1 MGIIKDA
8 GINRKSAWK
17 RGEELKEKI
26 KPFLKARS
34 KIPSGLKMDKEY
46 TARREKIL
54 NILGGNSENWHDWHW
69 QIKNRIDHTDI
80 LRKIIDL
87 TEQEVEEIE
96 KVSFKYR
103 WAISPYYAALI
114 APADPA
120 DPVRLQSVPSI
131 QEYLDTRG
139 GDDPMAE
146 LSTSPAPLITRR
158 YADRLIINITNMCAM
173 FCRHCQRRRNIGEI
187 DRHSSQEDLAAA
199 LQYIRENPEVRDV
212 LITGGDPFTLPD
224 EALAYLLEE
233 LEAIPHVEIKRF
245 GTRTP
250 VTLPQRI
257 TEKLCRLLANHLPL
271 YINTQFNHPREVTR
285 EAQQAC
291 LRLARAGI
299 GLGNQTVLLKGI
311 NNNPHIM
318 KKLNHELLKCMVRPY
333 YIFHAKLVRG
343 TSHFIT
349 RVEEGVEIMEQ
360 LRGYTSGL
368 AVPTYII
375 NAPDGHGKT
384 PILPQYLI
392 SLGNGYVTFRNWEGK
407 VFKYPNF

>member
-8 GINRKSAWK
+8 GINRELAWERSK
-17 RGEELKEKI
+17 ELKEKI

-34 KIPSGLKMDKEY
+34 KTPSGLEMNKEY
-46 TARREKIL
+46 TVRREKIL
-54 NILGGNSENWHDWHW
+54 NILGGNLENWHDWRW
-69 QIKNRIDHTDI
+69 QIKNRIDHTDV

-87 TEQEVEEIE
+87 ADQEVEEIE
-96 KVSFKYR
+96 KVASRYR

-114 APADPA
+114 TPADPA

-131 QEYLDTRG
+131 QEYLDTLG

-146 LSTSPAPLITRR
+146 RSTSPAPLITRR

-187 DRHSSQEDLAAA
+187 DLHSNREDLAAA

-271 YINTQFNHPREVTR
+271 YINTQFNHPREITK

-299 GLGNQTVLLKGI
+299 GLGNQAVLLKGI

-349 RVEEGVEIMEQ
+349 RVEDGVEIMEQ